1 MELKFWTY
9 RQEPLIHRLT
19 KERIIPAPVEM
30 AALEIIGIMDGEYG
44 EERQFDQVGGYVLIY
59 TECLDLEKDIPRIR
73 KRNHITTDPELES
86 VTCTQDGVDWKFEWY
101 LLTDDFGICLLYPQQ
116 GSNWG

>member
-44 EERQFDQVGGYVLIY
+44 EERQFDQVV
-59 TECLDLEKDIPRIR
+59 
-73 KRNHITTDPELES
+73 
-86 VTCTQDGVDWKFEWY
+86 
-101 LLTDDFGICLLYPQQ
+101 
-116 GSNWG
+116 